1 MTPLSSSTE
10 ARAEILAAAA
20 NGLDNLILW
29 SSLAG
34 AATPKAANDTV
45 EACRLEL
52 DLGADGTF
60 DDAVRLYKLPNDPAA
75 ALHGLHVDKSQ
86 PLYQLQADGMNISL
100 RWGIFKAPF
109 PFMRDR
115 CATYIECTKEFT
127 EASGRRGFARYL
139 RSHATGGLHG
149 SNVPVDIRSWGV
161 VLLETASPSVLHVS
175 SRVDIDWSSH
185 TPTWVATMMT
195 SRRAQSVKQLPSALR
210 LAKKLTQAR
219 CAICLNK
226 PFFLSR
232 ESQLAPCCDCA
243 RPVCC
248 NCRALGAGDGQATS
262 CWACVSAKAKVKRPA
277 PRPHSKSIAMLDKTP
292 QTCRR
297 KTPVT
302 TATSGLYT
310 PQNHRRQKEP
320 PLDLSYLPPL

>member
-1 MTPLSSSTE
+1 MTPLNTSTE
-10 ARAEILAAAA
+10 ARTEILAAAA
-20 NGLDNLILW
+20 DGLNALIHW
-29 SSLAG
+29 SSLVG
-34 AATPKAANDTV
+34 AVAPTTANDTAEV
-45 EACRLEL
+45 CRLEL
-52 DLGADGTF
+52 DLGAAGAF
-60 DDAVRLYKLPNDPAA
+60 DDAARLYELPNDPAA
-75 ALHGLHVDKSQ
+75 VLHGLHVDKSQ
-86 PLYQLQADGMNISL
+86 PLYQFQADGMAISL
-100 RWGIFKAPF
+100 RWGVFKAPL

-139 RSHATGGLHG
+139 QSHATGALHG

-161 VLLETASPSVLHVS
+161 VLLETSNPSVLHVS

-185 TPTWVATMMT
+185 TPNWVATMMT

-243 RPVCC
+243 RRVCC
-248 NCRALGAGDGQATS
+248 NCRALGAGDDQATS
-262 CWACVSAKAKVKRPA
+262 CWACVSAKAKRHA
-277 PRPHSKSIAMLDKTP
+277 HRPHSKSIAMLEDAP

-297 KTPVT
+297 KTPVSSIKT
-302 TATSGLYT
+302 PAWFT

-320 PLDLSYLPPL
+320 PVDLSYLPPL